1 MKRWFSR
8 FVTSLAFCLA
18 IATAALG
25 QAPPTP
31 GPTPI
36 VCPGGT
42 TPLAVTTATATAP
55 LALTSASCRVVTFL
69 NDGTAEAFVALGDN
83 TVVATT
89 SSTPIPAGASWSTY
103 APATFTNFAAITA
116 SGTTTLRAIQANGPV
131 TISGGGNGT
140 SGGAIVVTTAAIA
153 PIVSTALE
161 NSHVL
166 KGSANGI
173 LYSVY
178 ASNLTGG
185 AVGYLQIYNLT
196 SAPAD
201 GAGKTPVVCVPFTS
215 SGVASANYQGLPPAA
230 FDTGITA
237 VISSSTSC
245 FTKTTGVLTGFISG
259 IVK

>member
-1 MKRWFSR
+1 MTKILS
-8 FVTSLAFCLA
+8 AFLFGLFLSA
-18 IATAALG
+18 QAFA

-42 TPLAVTTATATAP
+42 TTLAVTTVTATAP

-89 SSTPIPAGASWSTY
+89 SSTPIPAGASWYTY
-103 APATFTNFAAITA
+103 APVTFTNFAAITA
-116 SGTTTLRAIQANGPV
+116 TGSTTLRAIQANGPV

-140 SGGAIVVTTAAIA
+140 SGGAIVVTTAAIT
-153 PIVSTALE
+153 PVVSTALE
-161 NSHVL
+161 NNHVL
-166 KGSANGI
+166 KGSANGT

-185 AVGYLQIYNLT
+185 AVGYLQIYNAIT
-196 SAPAD
+196 APAD
-201 GAGKTPVVCVPFTS
+201 GASQTPVVCVPFIG
-215 SGVASANYQGLPPAA
+215 GVASANYQGLPPSA
-230 FDTGITA
+230 FATGITA
-237 VISSSTSC
+237 VISSATSC